1 MIAVILVAQTAAS
14 HVQSF
19 PEQLNET
26 LCQKKKKKPR
36 ETRRG
41 EFSGSVLIKQVG
53 GPKFILRLK
62 TIPPHIWCRKM
73 AIEKTTR
80 NA

>member
-1 MIAVILVAQTAAS
+1 MMAVIWWLRRQHLKFKA
-14 HVQSF
+14 F
-19 PEQLNET
+19 LNNLMR
-26 LCQKKKKKPR
+26 LCPQIKSKK

-53 GPKFILRLK
+53 GPEFILRLK
-62 TIPPHIWCRKM
+62 KIPPHIWCRKM

-80 NA
+80 HA